1 MKTREDMDLDTVMDT
16 DMMMDTN
23 MCMDIWDGKEI
34 GKGIRMVMDMIM
46 YLGMH
51 LGKL

>member
-1 MKTREDMDLDTVMDT
+1 MDFNIVMDM

-23 MCMDIWDGKEI
+23 MYMDIWDGKEI
-34 GKGIRMVMDMIM
+34 GKGMRMVMDIIM

-51 LGKL
+51 LGNL